1 MKVAYL
7 ENILYVTYMEIIY
20 FITGIVIAV
29 AAVLVY
35 QYRYMLSSIKSN
47 INNIK
52 SVKDGYDVLSG
63 NQSSIIEK
71 LAEDNYATA
80 SQMNSNISSILTK
93 LEGLDASVNS
103 LANRINKVEETA
115 KNDKL
120 EVIKNLNAALRQ
132 QSDNR
137 QY

>member
-1 MKVAYL
+1 
-7 ENILYVTYMEIIY
+7 MEIIY

-63 NQSSIIEK
+63 NQASIIEK

>member
-71 LAEDNYATA
+71 LAEDNYA
-80 SQMNSNISSILTK
+80 SLSEMNSNIQGLLNKIESLDTSI
-93 LEGLDASVNS
+93 NS
-103 LANRINKVEETA
+103 LANRINAVE
-115 KNDKL
+115 KKSKDDKL
-120 EVIKNLNAALRQ
+120 EVIQNINSALRQ
-132 QSDNR
+132 KSDNR